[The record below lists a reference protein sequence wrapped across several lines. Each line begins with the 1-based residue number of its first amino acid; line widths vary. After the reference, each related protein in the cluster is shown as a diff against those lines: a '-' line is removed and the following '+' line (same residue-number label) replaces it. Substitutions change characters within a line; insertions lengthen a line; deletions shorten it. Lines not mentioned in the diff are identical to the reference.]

1 MARERNIMVRH
12 FTVGRPQNSQ
22 VRRYAYIDTAVPR
35 TIQLAMRDGKVGDVY
50 EIAHNVTGLQI
61 GTIKIKA
68 AGGIETKFIWGDDYA
83 QNPRE

>member
-1 MARERNIMVRH
+1 
-12 FTVGRPQNSQ
+12 
-22 VRRYAYIDTAVPR
+22 
-35 TIQLAMRDGKVGDVY
+35 MRDGKVGDIY

-83 QNPRE
+83 QNPRG